1 MPAPSLFLP
10 SPITATVMLHYLKSL
25 MVGAASPPT
34 LLTNFELVGVSL
46 GIIGSTIGGIKA
58 WNNWMTR
65 HDDRRRTQD
74 AIEGAPG
81 VTSIVQR
88 AVLLEQRVAHLEEV
102 EGKVNHISRRVEEMG
117 RTLAEAIRLLHRI
130 IANTAPGDPPPPHPA
145 AVSVQEELRNIQE
158 KLATLLGRLDHDRP
172 SGDHGDQEH

>member
-1 MPAPSLFLP
+1 MG
-10 SPITATVMLHYLKSL
+10 ATTS
-25 MVGAASPPT
+25 PT

-81 VTSIVQR
+81 VTSIIQR
-88 AVLLEQRVAHLEEV
+88 AVSLEKRVTHLEEV

-158 KLATLLGRLDHDRP
+158 KLAMLLGRLDR
-172 SGDHGDQEH
+172 DHPPGTDGGEEHQ